1 MTPKQTAIFRTVSL
15 VATALIMGLLVNVA
29 MTYFTVSQVGIGFVA
44 GAMLYLLKM
53 VYDIELEKA
62 ERLEQLNKE

>member
-44 GAMLYLLKM
+44 GVMLYLLKM

-62 ERLEQLNKE
+62 QRLEQLNKE